1 MRHFAGR
8 LGAILLSV
16 SSAAYA
22 FAADAADC
30 TDCTVANAIADA
42 IHEGD
47 RSRSAPRARY
57 WLLSYESATVAGWR
71 RQFGVAIGGADLVA
85 APFADASAAAMNSNW
100 TIGLRFEVR
109 AR

>member
-16 SSAAYA
+16 SSAAHA

-47 RSRSAPRARY
+47 RGRSAPRARY
-57 WLLSYESATVAGWR
+57 WLLSHESATVAGWR
-71 RQFGVAIGGADLVA
+71 RQFGVAIGVADLA
-85 APFADASAAAMNSNW
+85 PPFADANPAAMNANW
-100 TIGLRFEVR
+100 TIGLRFEIR